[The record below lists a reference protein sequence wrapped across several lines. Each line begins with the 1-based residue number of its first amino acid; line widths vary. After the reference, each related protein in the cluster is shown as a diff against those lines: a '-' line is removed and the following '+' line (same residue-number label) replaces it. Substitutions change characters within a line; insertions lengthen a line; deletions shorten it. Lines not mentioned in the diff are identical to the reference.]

1 MSLITAKVIAH
12 SISPL
17 GDEIVTFE
25 VEQPK
30 FLNAEVNTHRVFS
43 RNGSSSRAIPV
54 SSVIEQLNKT
64 AYFPED
70 IRTNERGMQG
80 FTSVSDAVKDEF
92 VEDLHSLLAF
102 TRKLATKWSD
112 KDGMNIHK
120 QHVTRY
126 LEPFMMQKFL
136 ITSTEVKNWFNLR
149 MHEMAQPE
157 IRLLAEA
164 MMEAFKVSTPKP
176 LAYGEWHLP
185 YVESYDK
192 EFEGEYPDEA
202 LISSGACAAISY
214 RNLPAIKLAKKIS
227 AKLLADHHMS
237 PFEHQATPLDP
248 NSALANANAGP
259 FNESH
264 ISIRLDG
271 SLWGGNF
278 HGWGQLRGIVEGGH

>member
-12 SISPL
+12 SISPT

-30 FLNAEVNTHRVFS
+30 MINAEVNTHRVFS

-54 SSVIEQLNKT
+54 SSVIDQLSKG

-70 IRTNERGMQG
+70 VRTNERGMQG
-80 FTSVSDAVKDEF
+80 FDQVSPSVDNEFLRDIRDLLSYTKD
-92 VEDLHSLLAF
+92 LA
-102 TRKLATKWSD
+102 KKWSE

-149 MHEMAQPE
+149 LHEMAQPE

-164 MMEAFKVSTPKP
+164 MMEAFKASTPKP
-176 LAYGEWHLP
+176 LAYGKWHLP
-185 YVESYDK
+185 YVDDYDK
-192 EFEGEYPDEA
+192 SFTDEYPDEA
-202 LISSGACAAISY
+202 LVSSGACAAISY

-248 NSALANANAGP
+248 DSALANANAGP

-278 HGWGQLRGIVEGGH
+278 RGWGQLRGIVEGEH